1 MVSGKCPSSAPP
13 PFPGF
18 PRFPGFPGLRHG
30 PIAVVP
36 MCVNGAV
43 VAARIVRV
51 RILGE
56 NKEAEDLRNLN
67 QNIPKLAIGH
77 TSYEFLIG

>member
-13 PFPGF
+13 PFPGL
-18 PRFPGFPGLRHG
+18 PGLRHG
-30 PIAVVP
+30 PITVVP

-67 QNIPKLAIGH
+67 QN
-77 TSYEFLIG
+77 